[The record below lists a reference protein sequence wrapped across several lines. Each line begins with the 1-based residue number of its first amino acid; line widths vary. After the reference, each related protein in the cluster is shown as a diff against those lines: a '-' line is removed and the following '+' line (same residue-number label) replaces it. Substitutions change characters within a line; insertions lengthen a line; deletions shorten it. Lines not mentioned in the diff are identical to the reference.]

1 LRQAVVAERHGSG
14 KQGSTGLAIYF
25 PNSAL
30 YGSPLA
36 GPQSYTVIADRFAA
50 DSLWD
55 DFLAYHYVD
64 RGFEQQTREAVVPG
78 DGFPIR
84 APGLGNI
91 TVSEITASSRVAA
104 PNQPVRLS
112 VDISGGNI
120 GYIYL
125 FVGYLD
131 QASNS
136 IAILDTDFLESPET
150 REVDGVFYPVWSEDF
165 TMSFN
170 WDPIVFAISDGQT
183 RATALFTPQSYG
195 ATADQATYA
204 VEGVYTF
211 AQSAETVNARLY
223 FQNGS
228 LVSVFGVT
236 GEGDTGAPR
245 EITPGR
251 GDTFTILQK
260 WIETSPSGEARAFFE
275 NGETLVIG
283 AQPIKWEQLFAAQG
297 DYVVGFLIEDLDGNQ
312 YPVYTP
318 ISVQ

>member
-1 LRQAVVAERHGSG
+1 
-14 KQGSTGLAIYF
+14 
-25 PNSAL
+25 
-30 YGSPLA
+30 
-36 GPQSYTVIADRFAA
+36 
-50 DSLWD
+50 
-55 DFLAYHYVD
+55 VD
-64 RGFEQQTREAVVPG
+64 RGFEPQTREAVVPG

-91 TVSEITASSRVAA
+91 TVSEITASSKVAS

-112 VDISGGNI
+112 VDISGENI

-136 IAILDTDFLESPET
+136 IAILDTDYLESAET
-150 REVDGVFYPVWSEDF
+150 REVNGVFYPLWSGDF

-170 WDPIVFAISDGQT
+170 WDPVVFGINDGQT
-183 RATALFTPQSYG
+183 SATALFTPQSYG
-195 ATADQATYA
+195 ASAEEATYA
-204 VEGVYTF
+204 VEGTYTF
-211 AQSAETVNARLY
+211 AQSGESVEARLY

-236 GEGDTGAPR
+236 GAGDTGAPR

-251 GDTFTILQK
+251 GDTFTLLQK
-260 WIETSPSGEARAFFE
+260 WIETTSSGGTRAVFE
-275 NGETLVIG
+275 NGETLVFG
-283 AQPIKWEQLFAAQG
+283 AQPITWEQLFAAQG

-312 YPVYTP
+312 FPVYTK
-318 ISVQ
+318 ITVQ